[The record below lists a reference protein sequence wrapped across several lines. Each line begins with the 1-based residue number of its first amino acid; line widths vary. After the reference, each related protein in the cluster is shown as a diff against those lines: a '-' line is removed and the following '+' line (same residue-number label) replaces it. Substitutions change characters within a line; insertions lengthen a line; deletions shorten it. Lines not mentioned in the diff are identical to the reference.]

1 MAKNLKD
8 ILGGYTPKPEGEK
21 QFVAKHSVKKTAD
34 ANKNGDDVFNAS
46 KVKTVNRASERHGY
60 DAGQDEKV
68 YEETM
73 TAADKKK
80 EKAIK
85 AKTDKSGMKAS
96 MQKQYGAEK
105 GKQVYFATIRK
116 HAMESV
122 EIEEG
127 LKYAQVEPKDVKAVL
142 AAHRATGESARH
154 MGGGKIAYSGKKL
167 VTSQNESVE
176 ELDEAVSQDTYDMH
190 HKRAM
195 KAVEDIAKHLMK
207 HKANCDK
214 SNSKWAHSDGLW
226 MVKDLSRQLEDT
238 AHNLAATNER
248 TAEMNSPV
256 VDRG

>member
-8 ILGGYTPKPEGEK
+8 ILGGYTPKAEGE
-21 QFVAKHSVKKTAD
+21 QEFVAKHKITKTPD

-46 KVKTVNRASERHGY
+46 KIKTVKRKPERHGY
-60 DAGQDEKV
+60 DKPHDEKV
-68 YEETM
+68 NEETM
-73 TAADKKK
+73 TSADKKK
-80 EKAIK
+80 ETKLK
-85 AKTDKSGMKAS
+85 AKYDDSGMKQS

-105 GKQVYFATIRK
+105 GKKVYFATIRK
-116 HAMESV
+116 QAM
-122 EIEEG
+122 
-127 LKYAQVEPKDVKAVL
+127 
-142 AAHRATGESARH
+142 
-154 MGGGKIAYSGKKL
+154 
-167 VTSQNESVE
+167 ESVE

-238 AHNLAATNER
+238 AHNLATSNER